1 MRIDRSCVVCILLLT
16 FALPATAAPAASAQA
31 DQVAMLERI
40 KDLVAASDSTRFV
53 APMPGSRSTVVAI
66 DVSRDLYFYVER
78 GAIRGSAINDFYAA
92 YEAGD
97 MTVAYDA
104 FLSSAIMVLRATDY
118 GWNGFGT
125 PMSTGSGRDER
136 QIPDVL
142 FKDNGGVF
150 SRAPEISDEDVAG
163 YVELLQTVI
172 QLLEERG

>member
-1 MRIDRSCVVCILLLT
+1 LA
-16 FALPATAAPAASAQA
+16 FALPALAAPASSVQD
-31 DQVAMLERI
+31 DQLAMLDRI
-40 KDLVAASDSTRFV
+40 KDLLAARGETRFV

-66 DVSRDLYFYVER
+66 DISRALYVYLER
-78 GAIRGSAINDFYAA
+78 GAIRGSAIDDFYAA

-97 MTVAYDA
+97 TNAAYDT

-125 PMSTGSGRDER
+125 PMTTGSGRDER

-150 SRAPEISDEDVAG
+150 SRAPEITDEDIAG

-172 QLLEERG
+172 QLVEERG